1 MAVLAKRMT
10 SFLLDND
17 LLSNEQKSAR
27 PSEGCYEYAFLL
39 ESLVNDAKRQPRPL
53 CIAWL
58 DVRNAFGSI
67 PHPAL
72 LITLSHM
79 GFPPDL
85 VEMIGK
91 IYTRAITE
99 VVTPLGKTPSIP
111 IHSGVKQ
118 GCPLSAILFNLAV
131 ELIIRKCNAKARS
144 LSRGRLKHHGSP
156 ISIVAYADD
165 IVILARNK
173 DSLQSLLDAVSSA
186 ADSLQLQF

>member
-1 MAVLAKRMT
+1 MSCLYKQLMAILAKRMT
-10 SFLLDND
+10 SFSLDND

-27 PSEGCYEYAFLL
+27 PSEGCYEHAFLL
-39 ESLVNDAKRQPRPL
+39 ESILNDAKRQPRPL

-67 PHPAL
+67 PHPAS
-72 LITLSHM
+72 LSHM
-79 GFPPDL
+79 GIPHPDL

-91 IYTRAITE
+91 IYTGATTK

-118 GCPLSAILFNLAV
+118 GYPLSAILFNLAV

-144 LSRGRLKHHGSP
+144 LSCGPLKHHGNP
-156 ISIVAYADD
+156 ISILAYAH
-165 IVILARNK
+165 
-173 DSLQSLLDAVSSA
+173 
-186 ADSLQLQF
+186 

>member
-1 MAVLAKRMT
+1 MAILAKRMT
-10 SFLLDND
+10 SFSLDND

-27 PSEGCYEYAFLL
+27 PSEGCYEHAFLL
-39 ESLVNDAKRQPRPL
+39 ESILNDAKRQPRPL

-72 LITLSHM
+72 LSTLSHM
-79 GFPPDL
+79 GFPPEL

-91 IYTRAITE
+91 IYTGATTE

-118 GCPLSAILFNLAV
+118 GAPLVPSSSIYLLNLSFANV
-131 ELIIRKCNAKARS
+131 MPKLDHFLVDPS
-144 LSRGRLKHHGSP
+144 STMVTLSPSWP
-156 ISIVAYADD
+156 T
-165 IVILARNK
+165 
-173 DSLQSLLDAVSSA
+173 QMT
-186 ADSLQLQF
+186 